1 MPEIDN
7 IVVEMKNVKA
17 GFNAPMLLPQLGL
30 SGTRSHPEVLQWPP
44 KSHLIS
50 INQVWLNGISS
61 KRFVVCDLITFRRG
75 YKVDFSA
82 LL

>member
-1 MPEIDN
+1 MSEIDN
-7 IVVEMKNVKA
+7 TVVEKNVKA

-61 KRFVVCDLITFRRG
+61 KRFVVSDLITFRRG
-75 YKVDFSA
+75 YKVDFST